1 MMGVLARNWWVVAL
15 RGVFGVALG
24 VAAFAWPDL
33 TLVALVLLFG
43 SYALVDGVFALI
55 ATFRAAKAHERW
67 WPFILEGGAGIVAG
81 VVTFMWSGITLLV
94 LFVLIAWWAII
105 TGIFE
110 LGAAIRLG
118 REMRGEWTL
127 WLGGLASLVF
137 GVVLL
142 VRPAAGILLVT
153 WLIGT
158 YAMVFGVL
166 LLALGFRLR
175 EYAGQKPAQA

>member
-1 MMGVLARNWWVVAL
+1 MAMLARNWWAL
-15 RGVFGVALG
+15 AVRGLFGVALG

-55 ATFRAAKAHERW
+55 ATFRAAQAHATW
-67 WPFILEGGAGIVAG
+67 WPFILEGAAGVVAG
-81 VVTFMWSGITLLV
+81 VVTFMYPGITLQVLV
-94 LFVLIAWWAII
+94 FVIGWWAII

-127 WLGGLASLVF
+127 WLGGLASVAF
-137 GVVLL
+137 GVVIL
-142 VRPAAGILLVT
+142 VRPAAGLLAAD

-166 LLALGFRLR
+166 LLALSFRLR